1 MPQPPDLAPF
11 WRRLKAMFARAS
23 DVIGAPEALALLQAL
38 TRRRCHEI
46 ACWVAR
52 LECIARKLIF
62 AEAAHLDHKT
72 LQVGARASGPP
83 RVSAARAKCP
93 RALDPAQPQT
103 WPARFKLAPPRD
115 PFTVP
120 ERRAPR
126 IRALWGPTPPA
137 PSRAVSAPAQPTPAP
152 LRLAIRIEALR
163 RVLENPHPHAQRL
176 ARLFRRIS
184 RRFPEAAGRY
194 AIATARP
201 HASDPGDPRL
211 IIDALGLA
219 IIAAPLFANTS

>member
-1 MPQPPDLAPF
+1 
-11 WRRLKAMFARAS
+11 MFARAG
-23 DVIGAPEALALLQAL
+23 DVIGAPEALARLHAL
-38 TRRRCHEI
+38 THKRRHEI

-83 RVSAARAKCP
+83 RISAARSKHP
-93 RALDPAQPQT
+93 RAFDPAQPQT
-103 WPARFKLAPPRD
+103 WPARFKLAPPHD
-115 PFTVP
+115 PLTVP
-120 ERRAPR
+120 ESRAPR

-137 PSRAVSAPAQPTPAP
+137 PFAERAPAHPTPAP
-152 LRLAIRIEALR
+152 LRLAIRVEALR
-163 RVLENPHPHAQRL
+163 RVLQNPHAHALRL
-176 ARLFRRIS
+176 ARLFRRIN
-184 RRFPEAAGRY
+184 RRFPEVAGRY

-211 IIDALGLA
+211 IIDALSIA
-219 IIAAPLFANTS
+219 IIAALLFVNTS